1 VLEEATVCDDVVD
14 ESMTELK
21 GASCDEGVVETL
33 TAVLEGAAAFDDEVD
48 THGAMLGAAVLLRL
62 CCAFVL

>member
-1 VLEEATVCDDVVD
+1 VVD

-33 TAVLEGAAAFDDEVD
+33 SAVLEEATGCAGCADVVDVVDIVD
-48 THGAMLGAAVLLRL
+48 TLMTELK
-62 CCAFVL
+62 